1 MVVPHLLIRGVDP
14 DRLGSVSEAMVGEL
28 AVIFD
33 CPPDHILLECL
44 HTTAVFAGKRVASY
58 PFVEVNWFERG
69 METRDAAAACIDR
82 HMRVSLGVEEM
93 EIAFRVYT
101 PDAYYSNGRRLGESP
116 LQRELEELKALNA
129 KLTDD
134 LNKTRKALQGA
145 TLGGGAM
152 SSMSSR
158 LRDALRE

>member
-1 MVVPHLLIRGVDP
+1 MPHLFIRGVDP
-14 DRLGSVSEAMVGEL
+14 DSLASVSEPLIGEL
-28 AVIFD
+28 AAIFD

-69 METRDAAAACIDR
+69 TETRDAAAACIDR
-82 HMRVSLGVEEM
+82 HMRTALGIEEM
-93 EIAFRVYT
+93 EIAFRVYS
-101 PDAYYSNGRRLGESP
+101 PDAYYANGHRLGEHPRQS
-116 LQRELEELKALNA
+116 ELEVLQALND

-134 LNKTRKALQGA
+134 LTKTRKALQGV

-152 SSMSSR
+152 SSMSSK

>member
-1 MVVPHLLIRGVDP
+1 MPHLIIRGVDP
-14 DRLGSVSEAMVGEL
+14 DRLASVSEPLVGEL

-44 HTTAVFAGKRVASY
+44 HTTAVFAGKHVTSY

-69 METRDAAAACIDR
+69 MAARDAAAACIDR
-82 HMRVSLGVEEM
+82 HMRVSLDIEEM
-93 EIAFRVYT
+93 EIAFRVYA
-101 PDAYYSNGRRLGESP
+101 PDAYYANGSRLGEYPRKS
-116 LQRELEELKALNA
+116 ELEEMQAQNA

-134 LNKTRKALQGA
+134 LAKTRKALQGA

-152 SSMSSR
+152 SSMSSK

>member
-1 MVVPHLLIRGVDP
+1 MPHLLIRGVDP
-14 DRLGSVSEAMVGEL
+14 DRLASVSEALAGEL

-33 CPPDHILLECL
+33 CPSDHILLECM

-58 PFVEVNWFERG
+58 PFVEVVWFERG
-69 METRDAAAACIDR
+69 TAARDAAAACVDR
-82 HMRVSLGVEEM
+82 YVREALGLEEM

-101 PDAYYSNGRRLGESP
+101 PDAYYSNGQRLGDDPSAG
-116 LQRELEELKALNA
+116 ELAELRAKNA
-129 KLTDD
+129 KLKDD
-134 LNKTRKALQGA
+134 LDRTRKALHGA

-152 SSMSSR
+152 SSMSSK

>member
-1 MVVPHLLIRGVDP
+1 MAVPHLLIRGVDP
-14 DRLGSVSEAMVGEL
+14 DRLASVSEALVGEL

-33 CPPDHILLECL
+33 CPPDHILLECM

-58 PFVEVNWFERG
+58 PFVEVAWFERG
-69 METRDAAAACIDR
+69 MAARDAAAACIDR
-82 HMRVSLGVEEM
+82 HMRDAIGLEEM

-101 PDAYYSNGRRLGESP
+101 PDAYYSNGQRLGNEAFAS
-116 LQRELEELKALNA
+116 ELEELKEKNA

-134 LNKTRKALQGA
+134 LERTRKALHSA
-145 TLGGGAM
+145 TLGAGAM
-152 SSMSSR
+152 SSMSSK

>member
-1 MVVPHLLIRGVDP
+1 MAVPHLIIRGVDP
-14 DRLGSVSEAMVGEL
+14 DRLASVSEALVGEL

-33 CPPDHILLECL
+33 CPPDHILLECM
-44 HTTAVFAGKRVASY
+44 HTTAVFAGKRVDSY
-58 PFVEVNWFERG
+58 PFVEVAWFERG
-69 METRDAAAACIDR
+69 MAARDAAAACIDR
-82 HMRVSLGVEEM
+82 HMRGALGLEEM

-101 PDAYYSNGRRLGESP
+101 PDAYYSNGQRLGEEVTAN
-116 LQRELEELKALNA
+116 ELAELRAKNA

-134 LNKTRKALQGA
+134 LEKTRKALHSA

-152 SSMSSR
+152 SSMSSK